1 LNADPIPRSVFI
13 PRVVILFVLLILPW
27 ALEGILNDLPT
38 LLEYIGAALFLIF
51 FLFILL
57 LWILNVVKRAKD
69 IGWSPWLMIVPVANV
84 VFLGA
89 LLLSESKK
97 GESVYRSK
105 DGETVFVADENKN
118 INDSE
123 EAVYKA
129 PVSTDRK
136 KELEDQIKQQEE
148 EIEIE
153 ELEKKLE
160 ELKNKRKK

>member
-1 LNADPIPRSVFI
+1 MNKKNLVKMLEYYLILL
-13 PRVVILFVLLILPW
+13 RVYKVYILLFFNILFGQF
-27 ALEGILNDLPT
+27 AS
-38 LLEYIGAALFLIF
+38 
-51 FLFILL
+51 
-57 LWILNVVKRAKD
+57 NVVNID
-69 IGWSPWLMIVPVANV
+69 IISDT
-84 VFLGA
+84 
-89 LLLSESKK
+89 KK
-97 GESVYRSK
+97 GESIYRTK
-105 DGETVFVADENKN
+105 DGKTVFVADENKN

-160 ELKNKRKK
+160 ELKKKRKK